1 MTAVNWLFPPLSLT
15 PDFPCMLSNL
25 NCAVIAHVA
34 FLMLVI
40 FTIEFDLITFAPWLN
55 SQSLTLVGIIL
66 SGMLTKEAEQSDS
79 CTLLLGAQSEKKA

>member
-40 FTIEFDLITFAPWLN
+40 PTIEFDLITFAH
-55 SQSLTLVGIIL
+55 G
-66 SGMLTKEAEQSDS
+66 
-79 CTLLLGAQSEKKA
+79 